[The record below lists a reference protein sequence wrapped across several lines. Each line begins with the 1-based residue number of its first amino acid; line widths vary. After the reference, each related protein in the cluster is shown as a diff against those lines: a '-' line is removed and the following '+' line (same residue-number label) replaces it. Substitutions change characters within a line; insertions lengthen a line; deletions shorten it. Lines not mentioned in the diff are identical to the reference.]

1 MTTSVAAWELGDLER
16 LEQERPELGK
26 IEVFEG
32 ALYASGESVNTHRH
46 QRVVDRMV
54 RLLSEAVPRELLA
67 VSDTWWFLQSRKVR
81 PDVGVWRRTDLPSD
95 GGVFRRPP
103 VAVVE
108 VLSEDR
114 DHDLVRKHALYR
126 AQEVPALFLDP
137 SRSEGWWLRV
147 AGHDVDEASYE
158 WHLGAWSVRLIRD
171 QLLEGLSG

>member
-1 MTTSVAAWELGDLER
+1 MTTSVAAWEPEDLER
-16 LEQERPELGK
+16 LERERPELGRV
-26 IEVFEG
+26 EVFEG

-54 RLLSEAVPRELLA
+54 RLLFDAAPSELLA
-67 VSDTWWFLQSRKVR
+67 VSDTWWFLASRKVR
-81 PDVGVWRRTDLPSD
+81 PDVGVWRRADVPSD

-126 AQEVPALFLDP
+126 AEGVQSVFIDP
-137 SRSEGWWLRV
+137 SVREGWWLRV
-147 AGHDVDEASYE
+147 GDRDVVEPAFE
-158 WHLGAWSVRLIRD
+158 WLLGDWSVH
-171 QLLEGLSG
+171 LLRGELLDGLTG